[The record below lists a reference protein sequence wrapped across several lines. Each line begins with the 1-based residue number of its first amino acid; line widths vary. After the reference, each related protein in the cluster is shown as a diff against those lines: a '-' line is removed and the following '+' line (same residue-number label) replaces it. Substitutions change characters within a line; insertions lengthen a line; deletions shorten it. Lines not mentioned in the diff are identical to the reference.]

1 MQRTPCEYM
10 LWNGIP
16 TIRKELAEALINQFG
31 LSQRQA
37 AEKLGITP
45 SAVCQYLT
53 KKRGKTDLFDKQII
67 QEITISAERIMKND
81 GTDIV
86 IETCRICRLVQKNK
100 NFSLLHEELSK
111 GNE

>member
-1 MQRTPCEYM
+1 MRRTPCEYM

-16 TIRKELAEALINQFG
+16 TIRKELAETMIKQFG
-31 LSQRQA
+31 LSQRQT

-45 SAVCQYLT
+45 SAVCQYIS
-53 KKRGKTDLFDKQII
+53 KKRGKTDIFDETII

-81 GTDIV
+81 GTDVV

-100 NFSLLHEELSK
+100 HFSSLSEEHQK
-111 GNE
+111 EID

>member
-1 MQRTPCEYM
+1 MRHTPCEYM

-16 TIRKELAEALINQFG
+16 TIRKELAETMIKQFG

-45 SAVCQYLT
+45 SAVCQYLS
-53 KKRGKTDLFDKQII
+53 KKRGKSDIFDETII

-81 GTDIV
+81 GTDVV
-86 IETCRICRLVQKNK
+86 IETCRICRFVQKNK
-100 NFSLLHEELSK
+100 HFSSLCEEQK
-111 GNE
+111 NEKD

>member
-1 MQRTPCEYM
+1 MRRTTCEYM

-16 TIRKELAEALINQFG
+16 TIRKELAETLIKQYG

-45 SAVCQYLT
+45 SAVCQYLS
-53 KKRGKTDLFDKQII
+53 KKRGKTDFFDETII
-67 QEITISAERIMKND
+67 QEITLSAERIMQNN
-81 GTDIV
+81 GTDVV

-100 NFSLLHEELSK
+100 NFSSIFDEPQTKED
-111 GNE
+111 

>member
-1 MQRTPCEYM
+1 MRRTVCEFM

-16 TIRKELAEALINQFG
+16 TIRKELAETLIKQYG

-45 SAVCQYLT
+45 SAVCQYLS
-53 KKRGKTDLFDKQII
+53 KKRGKTDFFDETII
-67 QEITISAERIMKND
+67 QEITLSAERIMQNN
-81 GTDIV
+81 GTDVV

-100 NFSLLHEELSK
+100 NFSSIFDEPQTKED
-111 GNE
+111 